1 MPENVNTSPLGDV
14 IEQDSELDTRP
25 VMVNVDHVSMVF
37 NMANEQLNSL
47 KEYAI
52 ALARRELMFKEFRAL
67 DDVSFTVRKGDVF
80 GILGTNGSGKSTM
93 LKIIAG
99 VLEPSEGTCT
109 INGNIAPLI
118 ELGAGFDMEL
128 TARENVYL
136 NGALLGYSRKFID
149 QHFDEI
155 VEFAEVEKFLDM
167 PMKNYSS
174 GMVARIAFAIATVIV
189 PEILIVDE
197 VLSVGDFMFQQKCE
211 CRITKLIKEH
221 DVTVLIVSHNNAQ
234 IERMCN
240 RAIWIEKGHTRMIG
254 DAKDVC
260 RTYSILGGHQGS
272 SKSEQ
277 RVFKLLESPKVPDP
291 ASYTAIAG
299 DDRYG
304 TAAKLMEGRALG
316 RGGTIVLAQGDSV
329 PAAAA
334 ATSVASLY
342 EAPLLLF
349 KPASVPDITA
359 RAIREFAPTRMLVV
373 SEASTDGAHI
383 QSSLHA
389 LCPDAAIEF
398 LSGEDAVGMSLR
410 VFEHGNRESDV
421 AWSDL
426 AFVAGLGE
434 MGHLISALPVLY
446 GLCAPILF
454 IDEGEA
460 SARKVA
466 ATIEAS
472 SIERVLYPND
482 AKCKPAGY
490 DVIMGMKGV
499 EVEEIADSGPYNNNE
514 WLNDWVM
521 RNHAMPVPEDGY
533 NLMVASVWDPFDA
546 LTCGVWAAGSGN
558 LMLLEDTQDLD
569 SVSHAIYYIQ
579 RYGAYVTGL
588 TFFGDLDHYGKL
600 DKSLLAKAI
609 RLEGEDVPAWDEV
622 PPVI

>member
-1 MPENVNTSPLGDV
+1 MPENVNTSPLGNV
-14 IEQDSELDTRP
+14 VEQDTEQDDRP

-99 VLEPSEGTCT
+99 VLEPSEGTCA

-211 CRITKLIKEH
+211 RRITKLIKEH

-254 DAKDVC
+254 DAKEVC

-277 RVFKLLESPKVPDP
+277 RVFKLLENPKVPDP

-304 TAAKLMEGRALG
+304 TAAKLMEGRPLG
-316 RGGTIVLAQGDSV
+316 AGGTVVLAQGDSV

-334 ATSVASLY
+334 ATGVASLCS
-342 EAPLLLF
+342 APLLLF

-359 RAIREFAPTRMLVV
+359 RALRELAPARMVV
-373 SEASTDGAHI
+373 VGGAGMDVVRI
-383 QSSLHA
+383 QESLRA
-389 LCPDAAIEF
+389 TCPDAQLE
-398 LSGEDAVGMSLR
+398 LLTGENPVQMGLR
-410 VFEHGNRESDV
+410 VFERAPRVTGE
-421 AWSDL
+421 AWGDL
-426 AFVAGLGE
+426 AFVAGTDE
-434 MGHLISALPVLY
+434 MGHLVSALPVLY
-446 GLCAPILF
+446 GLRAPILF
-454 IDEGEA
+454 IDEGRESAVTAA
-460 SARKVA
+460 S
-466 ATIEAS
+466 TIEGS
-472 SIERVLYPND
+472 DIKRVLYPND
-482 AKCKPAGY
+482 LDRKPEGY
-490 DVIMGMKGV
+490 DVIMGMRAD
-499 EVEEIADSGPYNNNE
+499 VEEFADSGPYNNNE

-521 RNHAMPVPEDGY
+521 RNHAMPVPEGGY